1 MSGMANTEDKVEKA
15 IDKVEK
21 AIEEY
26 AGTFFWIILLV
37 VLFITNPKSPSK
49 HISVAKERVER
60 IVQVT
65 DAELNRAVVS
75 SGGYLYRKSAEVR
88 KELLSQIRN
97 GDVLNLWFLSIG
109 TYGPCIS
116 VGIFGM
122 VFDISG
128 LFYSEQDLRDSLWSG
143 IDY

>member
-1 MSGMANTEDKVEKA
+1 MKNNGIWLIDDFDGEKQNCKLWVDSMRRKYKSGA
-15 IDKVEK
+15 IG
-21 AIEEY
+21 EY

-75 SGGYLYRKSAEVR
+75 SGGYLYRKKSSAEVR

-109 TYGPCIS
+109 TYGPCI
-116 VGIFGM
+116 M
-122 VFDISG
+122 V
-128 LFYSEQDLRDSLWSG
+128 RD
-143 IDY
+143 